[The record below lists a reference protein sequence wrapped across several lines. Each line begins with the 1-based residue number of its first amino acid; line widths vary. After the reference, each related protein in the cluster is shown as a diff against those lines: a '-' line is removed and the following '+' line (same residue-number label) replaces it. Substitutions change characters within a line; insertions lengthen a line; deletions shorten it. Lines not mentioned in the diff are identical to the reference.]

1 MYSQLAR
8 SILVLAISQA
18 SRTATR
24 APPFV
29 VYTGFKK
36 SFQSVGHQQ
45 SQQALAESPSHDDFL
60 QETTPFLG
68 LTECLPE
75 KNIAQDYTRSP
86 VPTSRQAIQDDDRS
100 DAVQEI
106 LSPAIPLYHRNS
118 KFERVPYWQKIPRWS
133 GISEDQFLTYAWGV
147 NHKNSV
153 RHE

>member
-8 SILVLAISQA
+8 SIIVLAISQA

-29 VYTGFKK
+29 VYKDFKR

-45 SQQALAESPSHDDFL
+45 GQQALAESPSHDDFL
-60 QETTPFLG
+60 QEATPFPG

-75 KNIAQDYTRSP
+75 KNIAQDHTRSP
-86 VPTSRQAIQDDDRS
+86 VPASRRAIQDDHRS
-100 DAVQEI
+100 DAAQEM
-106 LSPAIPLYHRNS
+106 LSPAIPLYHRSS

-133 GISEDQFLTYAWGV
+133 GISEEQFLTYAWGV
-147 NHKNSV
+147 SRKNSI